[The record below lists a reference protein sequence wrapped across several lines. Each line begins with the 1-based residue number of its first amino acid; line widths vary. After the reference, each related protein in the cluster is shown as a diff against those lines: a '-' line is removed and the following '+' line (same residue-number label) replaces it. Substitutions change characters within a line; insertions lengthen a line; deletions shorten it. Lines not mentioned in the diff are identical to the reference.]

1 MERVGPS
8 VVGIGERWRGGC
20 GVVVGQ
26 DRVVTNAHN
35 VDEDGTGVVF
45 ADGRTERARL
55 LGVDP
60 DGDLAVLEA
69 PTGDAPALAAGRH
82 RGAGDRH
89 AVVAVARAAD
99 GGTRATVGYVS
110 SVGRG
115 FRGPRGRRVSG
126 ALEHTAPLAPG
137 SSGSPIVA
145 LDGTLLGLNT
155 SRLDAGFYLALPTDA
170 ALAGRLAALGRGE
183 SPRRRRL
190 GVGLAQTR
198 RPAAAQAREPARTDG
213 ALVRSVED
221 GSPAARAGIA
231 QGDLV
236 VAAGGRPVRMPM
248 TCSRPSR
255 ARARCPHAAPGHG
268 RAHRGG
274 DGMTPLA
281 SDVSEALGRSQTID
295 ITTTG
300 RRSRSAAAHR
310 GHAPQHRRAAAHHG
324 AAGLPARLARQPA
337 RRPGDRCICAD
348 RRPTWRG
355 PRAWS
360 PTPPSGR
367 RSRADR
373 AAVAHPARDDG
384 RVVTSIEVTPD

>member
-1 MERVGPS
+1 MTGIWDIGDAVGSVVERVGPS

-35 VDEDGTGVVF
+35 VDEDGTGVLF

-69 PTGDAPALAAGRH
+69 PTGDAPALAVGVAAAPAIGTP
-82 RGAGDRH
+82 
-89 AVVAVARAAD
+89 VVAVARAAD

-155 SRLDAGFYLALPTDA
+155 SRLDAGFYLALPMDA

-190 GVGLAQTR
+190 GVGLAPRHAAR
-198 RPAAAQAREPARTDG
+198 RLRRAVGLPDHDG

-231 QGDLV
+231 QGDLII
-236 VAAGGRPVRMPM
+236 AAGGRPVRD
-248 TCSRPSR
+248 
-255 ARARCPHAAPGHG
+255 A
-268 RAHRGG
+268 
-274 DGMTPLA
+274 DDLF
-281 SDVSEALGRSQTID
+281 EALAGEGALSLTLL
-295 ITTTG
+295 
-300 RRSRSAAAHR
+300 R
-310 GHAPQHRRAAAHHG
+310 GTDER
-324 AAGLPARLARQPA
+324 
-337 RRPGDRCICAD
+337 
-348 RRPTWRG
+348 T
-355 PRAWS
+355 
-360 PTPPSGR
+360 
-367 RSRADR
+367 
-373 AAVAHPARDDG
+373 V
-384 RVVTSIEVTPD
+384 EVTA